1 MVRPDALHLDVIQR
15 WLHSCNDHPCSSA
28 LECPGLPPPP
38 TTCACL
44 HHRRISVPGPRRELC
59 IAATRAAARSAATS
73 GPAYPSPRS
82 DIGRAQRCAA
92 TSNNRRTR
100 QLVSE
105 LRQWTTAARARSGT
119 ARRLRRQGSTDP
131 KCETRL
137 DLRALASVRRQE

>member
-15 WLHSCNDHPCSSA
+15 WLHSCNDHPCFGFTSVLVS
-28 LECPGLPPPP
+28 LRLRP
-38 TTCACL
+38 TRARL

-137 DLRALASVRRQE
+137 DLRALASVRRKE